1 MAEPV
6 QLYRKLQIS
15 GALVSAGLLF
25 GAATRYWAHPLSFVL
40 FILVGGTLVGA
51 GVLLYLYSI
60 VSH

>member
-1 MAEPV
+1 MAEDV
-6 QLYRKLQIS
+6 GIYRKLQIA
-15 GALVSAGLLF
+15 GVLVSLGLLF
-25 GAATRYWAHPLSFVL
+25 GAATRYWAHPLSFVM